1 MPLTPHPRWVRPT
14 HRPLLVGSL
23 LLLLPMTLPAADWT
37 LERSAERALSV
48 APEIDAAR
56 AERDRRAGLAEEA
69 GRWPNPDLEV
79 NFSDELGIQDG
90 SGGWSV
96 KEYVIRQPLPIDG
109 RIAHR
114 ADAAGKRVEAAEAQQ
129 LQRALAME
137 HRAALAFHRLQWAQ
151 ARIEQAKNQQEWTQR
166 FAHIGDRRA
175 RAGDLSERERL
186 RLNLLHAEAQAEL
199 DEARQVRKAALVD
212 YRGVLA
218 IDRKTP
224 VSLAELSRP
233 DTPPAL
239 DTLRER
245 LDRHPTLYAA
255 ARQLAA
261 ARAEVKQA
269 RAERLPDLAVR
280 MGRERSYING
290 GKETTNHIGLQVEL
304 PLWSQGRGRVDAKQS
319 QAIRQ
324 DAERHVTKRD
334 LGIRLERTH
343 ARLSG
348 VLEHIDEHRTAVLAP
363 ADDVLSQT
371 RRGFEQGE
379 LSLTEL
385 IDAAQANI
393 RGSRRY
399 IDLLLEAREHESDL
413 RLAAG
418 LMLTTD
424 YPEQDR

>member
-1 MPLTPHPRWVRPT
+1 MPLTPHPRWVRRT

-23 LLLLPMTLPAADWT
+23 LLLAPMTVPAADWT

-56 AERDRRAGLAEEA
+56 AERNRRAGLADEA
-69 GRWPNPDLEV
+69 SRWPNPTLELG
-79 NFSDELGIQDG
+79 FSDELGIEDG

-96 KEYVIRQPLPIDG
+96 KEYAIRQALPIDG
-109 RIAHR
+109 RIGHR
-114 ADAAGKRVEAAEAQQ
+114 ADAADKRIAAAEAEQR
-129 LQRALAME
+129 QRALTME
-137 HRAALAFHRLQWAQ
+137 HRAALAFHRLQWAE
-151 ARIEQAKNQQEWTQR
+151 ARIEQAREQQEWTQR
-166 FAHIGDRRA
+166 FAHIGDRRT

-186 RLNLLHAEAQAEL
+186 RLNLLNAEARAEL
-199 DEARQVRKAALVD
+199 DEAQRERKAALAN
-212 YRGVLA
+212 YRGLLGIDTQASVSVPELERPPIPPTLA
-218 IDRKTP
+218 
-224 VSLAELSRP
+224 
-233 DTPPAL
+233 
-239 DTLRER
+239 TLRQQ
-245 LDRHPTLYAA
+245 LDRHPLLQSAAQEVAA
-255 ARQLAA
+255 AQ
-261 ARAEVKQA
+261 AEVKQA

-280 MGRERSYING
+280 VARERAYING
-290 GKETTNHIGLQVEL
+290 RDETTNHIGLQVEL

-324 DAERHVTKRD
+324 DAESLVTKRD

-348 VLEHIDEHRTAVLAP
+348 VLEHIDEHRTAVLVP

-399 IDLLLEAREHESDL
+399 IDLLLEARELESDL
-413 RLAAG
+413 RLATG
-418 LMLTTD
+418 RMLTTD